1 MDWNDLQYFLA
12 VAQGGSI
19 SQAARALRVNHS
31 TVLRHLQRLEEQLGV
46 ALFQRLPGGYQ
57 LTAAGEEL
65 AGQLGGVG
73 EQIERAGRQLL
84 GQDLKIRGSVRL
96 TSTDTL
102 FASLLTPLLA
112 QFQQAHSGVRL
123 QLVTNN
129 SFLSLTRREADMAVR
144 GTNRPPENLIG
155 RCVGRI
161 QTALYASP
169 AYLASRSAQLPLSEH
184 LWVGPDEALAHL
196 DQAAWLA
203 ARVPDEQ
210 VVARSDSLVGMVECV
225 RLGMGVGLLL
235 CPLAQAHAE
244 LVRLT
249 GVDPAL
255 DTQVWVL
262 THPDL
267 RRVARIRALSDFL
280 YQRLSGDPRLVH

>member
-1 MDWNDLQYFLA
+1 MDWSDLQYFLA

-31 TVLRHLQRLEEQLGV
+31 TVLRRLQRLEQQFGV

-57 LTAAGEEL
+57 LTSAGEAL

-84 GQDLKIRGSVRL
+84 GQDLQIRGSIRL

-112 QFQQAHSGVRL
+112 EFRQAHPGVQL

-129 SFLSLTRREADMAVR
+129 SMLSLTQREADMAVR
-144 GTNRPPENLIG
+144 GTNQPPENLLG

-169 AYLASRSAQLPLSEH
+169 AYLARHPQSLPLEQH
-184 LWVGPDEALAHL
+184 QWVGLDDSLAHL
-196 DQAAWLA
+196 EQAAWLR
-203 ARVPDEQ
+203 ARVAEAQ

-235 CPLAQAHAE
+235 CPLADAHAE
-244 LVRLT
+244 LVRLADA
-249 GVDPAL
+249 DPAL

-267 RRVARIRALSDFL
+267 RAVARVRALGEFL
-280 YQRLSGDPRLVH
+280 YRRLSVDPRLQH